1 VNADRE
7 TRPRRLRE
15 AGDSALLFELAPR
28 IDAEVNARAIAIANA
43 VRRAALPGVR
53 DIVPTYR
60 SVAVFFDPLHTML
73 ESVTASLEAASERP
87 APVERSRLTEV
98 PVAYGGEHGPDLPA
112 VARHASTSEQEVVRR
127 HASTTYRVFMLGF
140 VPGFTYMGI
149 VDESIAAP
157 RHPTPRAKVLSGSVG
172 IAGRQTAIY
181 PQDIPG
187 GWQIIG
193 RTRVRLFDE
202 TRTPPSL
209 FEAGDEVRF
218 VPVPTLGDTGP
229 DLPTKAERD
238 TRAREPAITVVRPG
252 LLTTIQ
258 DLGRWGH
265 QDRGVPVAGPMDP
278 VSHRLANIVVGNH
291 QNAATIE
298 VTLLG
303 PELRIER
310 EITLAV
316 AGADLSATLDRQ
328 DVKLNVPIRARPG
341 SVLRFGERRQG
352 ARAYVGVA
360 GGIDVRPVLGSR
372 ATHVPSR
379 MGGLEGRPLAAGDRL
394 GLRALAQASPVA
406 VTEGVAQAT
415 GGARLRVLAGPQDD
429 FFEAPAWHAL
439 ERSRFTITPRSN
451 RMAYRLGGSTI
462 ERTPDREMIS
472 DATFMG
478 GIQVPPAGD
487 PILLMADRQTTGGYP
502 QIATV
507 ITADLPLAAQVAPG
521 DWVEFTMCT
530 RREAL
535 AALIA
540 QEGKLLAVR

>member
-1 VNADRE
+1 VNANRV
-7 TRPRRLRE
+7 TWARRLRE
-15 AGDSALLFELAPR
+15 AGDSALLLELAPR
-28 IDAEVNARAIAIANA
+28 IDAEVNALAIAIASA
-43 VRRAALPGVR
+43 LRRAALPGVR
-53 DIVPTYR
+53 DVVPTYR

-73 ESVTASLEAASERP
+73 ESVTASLEDASDRP
-87 APVERSRLTEV
+87 ASVERSRLTEV
-98 PVAYGGEHGPDLPA
+98 PVVYGGENGPDLPA
-112 VARHASTSEQEVVRR
+112 VARYASMSEQEVVRR

-140 VPGFTYMGI
+140 VPGFTYMGP

-157 RHPTPRAKVLSGSVG
+157 RHPTPRARVLSGSVG

-202 TRTPPSL
+202 ARTPPSL

-218 VPVPTLGDTGP
+218 VPVPTLADTGP
-229 DLPTKAERD
+229 ELRAQPARD
-238 TRAREPAITVVRPG
+238 TRPPEPAITVVRPG

-291 QNAATIE
+291 PEAATIE

-310 EITLAV
+310 EIVLAV
-316 AGADLSATLDRQ
+316 AGADLSATLDREM
-328 DVKLNVPIRARPG
+328 VKLNVPVRARPG
-341 SVLRFGERRQG
+341 SVLRFGDRRQG

-372 ATHVPSR
+372 ATHVPSA
-379 MGGLEGRPLAAGDRL
+379 MGGFDGRPLAAGDRL
-394 GLRALAQASPVA
+394 GLGALAAAPPVA
-406 VTEGVAQAT
+406 APQDAAPSA

-429 FFEAPAWHAL
+429 FFGPAAWHVL
-439 ERSRFTITPRSN
+439 ERSRFTVTPRSN
-451 RMAYRLGGSTI
+451 RMAYRLAGGTI
-462 ERTPDREMIS
+462 ERTSDLEMIS

-478 GIQVPPAGD
+478 GIQIPPAGD

-507 ITADLPLAAQVAPG
+507 ITADLPLAAQMAPG
-521 DWVEFTMCT
+521 DSVEFTMCT

-535 AALIA
+535 AALIG

>member
-1 VNADRE
+1 
-7 TRPRRLRE
+7 
-15 AGDSALLFELAPR
+15 
-28 IDAEVNARAIAIANA
+28 
-43 VRRAALPGVR
+43 
-53 DIVPTYR
+53 
-60 SVAVFFDPLHTML
+60 
-73 ESVTASLEAASERP
+73 
-87 APVERSRLTEV
+87 
-98 PVAYGGEHGPDLPA
+98 
-112 VARHASTSEQEVVRR
+112 
-127 HASTTYRVFMLGF
+127 MLGF
-140 VPGFTYMGI
+140 VPGFTYMGP

-157 RHPTPRAKVLSGSVG
+157 RHATPRATVRAGSVG

-193 RTRVRLFDE
+193 RTRVRLFDDA
-202 TRTPPSL
+202 RTPPSL
-209 FEAGDEVRF
+209 FTAGDEVRF
-218 VPVPTLGDTGP
+218 VPVPTLSDTGP
-229 DLPTKAERD
+229 DVPPPIPTHEVRPGEA
-238 TRAREPAITVVRPG
+238 AITVLRPG

-278 VSHRLANIVVGNH
+278 TSHRLANIVVGNRPE
-291 QNAATIE
+291 AATIE

-310 EITLAV
+310 DLLLAV
-316 AGADLSATLDRQ
+316 AGADLSPTLDRQ
-328 DVKLNVPIRARPG
+328 MLKLNAPVRARSG
-341 SVLRFGERRQG
+341 SVLRFGERRHG
-352 ARAYVGVA
+352 ARAYVSVA

-379 MGGLEGRPLAAGDRL
+379 MGGLDGRPLAAGDRL
-394 GLRALAQASPVA
+394 GLTAMTHAAPVEADAAAQPA
-406 VTEGVAQAT
+406 

-429 FFEAPAWHAL
+429 FFEAPAWTAL
-439 ERSRFTITPRSN
+439 ERRRFTVTPRSN
-451 RMAYRLGGSTI
+451 RMAYRLSGATI
-462 ERTPDREMIS
+462 ERASDREMIS

-478 GIQVPPAGD
+478 GIQVPPGGD

-521 DWVEFTMCT
+521 DWVEFSLCT

>member
-28 IDAEVNARAIAIANA
+28 IDAEVNARAIAIAHA

-73 ESVTASLEAASERP
+73 ESVTASLEDASKRP
-87 APVERSRLTEV
+87 APVEPSRLTEV

-112 VARHASTSEQEVVRR
+112 VARYASTSEQEVVRR
-127 HASTTYRVFMLGF
+127 HASMTYRVFMLGF
-140 VPGFTYMGI
+140 VPGFTYMGP

-202 TRTPPSL
+202 ARTPPSL

-218 VPVPTLGDTGP
+218 VPVPTLADTGL
-229 DLPTKAERD
+229 DLPTQPARD
-238 TRAREPAITVVRPG
+238 PRPPEPAITVVRPG

-291 QNAATIE
+291 QDAATIE

-310 EITLAV
+310 EITLVV

-341 SVLRFGERRQG
+341 TVLRFGERRQG

-372 ATHVPSR
+372 ATHVPSA

-394 GLRALAQASPVA
+394 GLRALADATPVA
-406 VTEGVAQAT
+406 VTEALAQPA

-429 FFEAPAWHAL
+429 FFEAPAWDAL
-439 ERSRFTITPRSN
+439 ERSRFTVTPRSN

-462 ERTPDREMIS
+462 ERTSDREMIS